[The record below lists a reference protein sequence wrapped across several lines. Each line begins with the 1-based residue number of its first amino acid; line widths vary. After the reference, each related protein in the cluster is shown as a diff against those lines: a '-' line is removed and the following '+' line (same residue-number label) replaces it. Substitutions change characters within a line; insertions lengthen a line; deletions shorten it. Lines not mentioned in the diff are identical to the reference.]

1 MNFFKIITLILF
13 INCLSILNLYS
24 QSSKNTGNSNL
35 KCIVIDAGHGGNDP
49 GATYGKYYEKNITLA
64 IALELGRL
72 INERHP
78 DVKVIYTRKTD
89 IFVEL
94 HQRSQIA
101 NDANADLFLS
111 IHVNSAKS
119 SSARGVET
127 FLIGT
132 NQSSKNME
140 IAMKENNVI
149 TLEDNYEQKYEGFD
163 PNSAESYIIFSL
175 MQSSFIEQSSIFASA
190 IQEEYSKKYLS
201 TNRGVKQAGFLVL
214 WRTSMPSVL
223 TEVGFLSNSTD
234 RTYLINKEKQKS
246 IALSLLNAFT
256 RYKKE
261 VDSGIKEISVSLNN
275 ESDQDYVEL
284 PITEPKPVTTKS
296 SSKITDPKSVH
307 YRVQLSSTSKE
318 IDISYKNFGKFYKNV
333 LCSKVNGSYKYY
345 IKEKTYKEALKM
357 QRTVRSDKFKDA
369 FVTAYN
375 GDVKI
380 NVRDAIAVTE

>member
-1 MNFFKIITLILF
+1 MNFRKFIFIFVLFSTLPIIK
-13 INCLSILNLYS
+13 LYS
-24 QSSKNTGNSNL
+24 QGVTNSNL
-35 KCIVIDAGHGGNDP
+35 RCVVIDAGHGGSDP

-89 IFVEL
+89 KFVEL

-190 IQEEYSKKYLS
+190 IQEEYSKKAIS

-223 TEVGFLSNSTD
+223 TEIGFLSNSSD
-234 RTYLINKEKQKS
+234 RAYLINSAKQKNVA
-246 IALSLLNAFT
+246 ISLLNAFT

-261 VDSGIKEISVSLNN
+261 VDSGVKEISVSLNN
-275 ESDQDYVEL
+275 ENDEQYV
-284 PITEPKPVTTKS
+284 ITPVSETKQEVKQPEEI
-296 SSKITDPKSVH
+296 KIDSKSVH
-307 YRVQLSSTSKE
+307 YRVQLASFSKTV
-318 IDISYKNFGKFYKNV
+318 DISSKNFGKYHKDV
-333 LCSKVNGSYKYY
+333 LCSKVSGTYKYY
-345 IKEKTYKEALKM
+345 IKVDTYKEALKL
-357 QRTVRSDKFKDA
+357 QRTLRKEAFKDA
-369 FVTAYN
+369 FVVAYS
-375 GDVKI
+375 GDSKI
-380 NVRDAIAVTE
+380 DIKDAILITE